1 MANYDQDELVRS
13 SCRRQV
19 AEAAKALDLALRMNE
34 ARPQRQRVA
43 CLTEVAAKEDGGV
56 FVAVGDP
63 AHRMGD
69 LFTEMFRRRPE
80 LRSVV
85 QDALDGMYKVDMGF
99 DII

>member
-1 MANYDQDELVRS
+1 MADYDQDELVRA

-34 ARPQRQRVA
+34 ARLQRQRVA
-43 CLTEVAAKEDGGV
+43 CLTTVVSEDDGRLFIALNGS
-56 FVAVGDP
+56 

-69 LFTEMFRRRPE
+69 LFRELFRRRPE
-80 LRSVV
+80 LRSVA

-99 DII
+99 